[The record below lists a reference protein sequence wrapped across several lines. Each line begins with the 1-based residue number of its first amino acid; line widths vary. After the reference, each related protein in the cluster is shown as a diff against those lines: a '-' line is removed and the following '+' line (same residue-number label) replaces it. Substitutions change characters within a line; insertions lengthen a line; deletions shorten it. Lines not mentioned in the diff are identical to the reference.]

1 MIILLYP
8 MGKTLILF
16 YCCRDFFF
24 PFGNELTNKGG
35 NGFKTHLDW
44 YKNELLKHVLG
55 IQELNLKQVR
65 YNILPTVNIPYLLPT
80 VYLIGILFHETIF
93 FLLKLTFYFWLLNFQ
108 ILL

>member
-24 PFGNELTNKGG
+24 FPFGNELTHKGG

-65 YNILPTVNIPYLLPT
+65 YNILPTVNIPYLLPA
-80 VYLIGILFHETIF
+80 VYLIRI
-93 FLLKLTFYFWLLNFQ
+93 
-108 ILL
+108 